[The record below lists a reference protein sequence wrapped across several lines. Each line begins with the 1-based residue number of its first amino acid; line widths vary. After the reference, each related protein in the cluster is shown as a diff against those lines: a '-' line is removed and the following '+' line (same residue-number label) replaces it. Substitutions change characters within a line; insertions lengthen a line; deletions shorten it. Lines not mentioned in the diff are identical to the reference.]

1 MIATMSVSPS
11 PILGN
16 RYEKKIRVI
25 LKGEFLLTT
34 TYKNIGVQTD
44 LLVLTIYR
52 RTTLT
57 LNRENN
63 CRIST
68 TMAAEHFSLESI
80 LGLVHERNYRET
92 FPFVSIHDRCNF
104 LEQQVEDGE
113 KRCEDLRRKIS
124 SHGDSHVVN
133 TSPSGGP
140 SSCAIGESAAL
151 RNERRMREQLEK
163 LEQELK
169 SEKARHEED
178 VEKMGKCQKELKDLK
193 EVHLVQEQSLI
204 QLQNQI
210 DEKQKSLDHVT
221 SKVEDSQ
228 QRTKLAEQQYVGLK
242 ETIRTL
248 QDENDEYQKEN
259 RELEQRLLSE
269 KERMNS
275 LTDTV
280 EQLKR
285 QLEMFGNL
293 QKQHG
298 TAAVAVAAADSTDR
312 TNVATSTTT
321 STTSITSSW
330 FGFSSKRTTPTPV
343 SASITG
349 TTGTEN
355 SSVTNQQQQQS
366 ATKNV
371 VEIKSKPEERR
382 QFGSFSVV
390 VPSEP
395 KQTITAHHG
404 EALCVKYVKFLL
416 LGYTICLARG
426 EGS

>member
-1 MIATMSVSPS
+1 
-11 PILGN
+11 
-16 RYEKKIRVI
+16 
-25 LKGEFLLTT
+25 
-34 TYKNIGVQTD
+34 
-44 LLVLTIYR
+44 
-52 RTTLT
+52 
-57 LNRENN
+57 
-63 CRIST
+63 
-68 TMAAEHFSLESI
+68 MAVEHFSSLESI

-92 FPFVSIHDRCNF
+92 FPFVSIHDRCSF
-104 LEQQVEDGE
+104 LEQQVEEGE
-113 KRCEDLRRKIS
+113 KRCEDLQRQIS
-124 SHGDSHVVN
+124 FQGNSNVAD
-133 TSPSGGP
+133 TSSSGGP
-140 SSCAIGESAAL
+140 PSGAIGESAAL

-259 RELEQRLLSE
+259 RQLEQRLLSE
-269 KERMNS
+269 KERLSAEMNS

-280 EQLKR
+280 EKLKR

-293 QKQHG
+293 QNQHG
-298 TAAVAVAAADSTDR
+298 AAAAAAGDSTDQ
-312 TNVATSTTT
+312 TNVATTTTT
-321 STTSITSSW
+321 STTSSTSSW
-330 FGFSSKRTTPTPV
+330 FGFSSKRTTPTPI
-343 SASITG
+343 SESSTG

-355 SSVTNQQQQQS
+355 SSVANQQQQQP
-366 ATKNV
+366 ATTKNV

-404 EALCVKYVKFLL
+404 EALCVRYVKGLL
-416 LGYTICLARG
+416 LGYTI
-426 EGS
+426 